1 MAEKIDNSTF
11 LSVNS
16 PLTEPVFGALKD
28 IESTNKD
35 TVPQVYNVYQQQA
48 QQIADPQNLQFTY
61 GTSANPV
68 FQWVKTIQTGQRTYD
83 PTNQFDDAA
92 LEEYRKLYNTGQV
105 PQGFMTPEEITKQ
118 VVVDTLGVVAGQ
130 TGGQIGAA
138 LVDPN
143 LKGLSTPDKVMEGVK
158 STFGSTPSQYYQ
170 SIKDDVFANKELS
183 TELLKGDQT
192 IIPELSS
199 LDAAQRFGNE
209 KLFAEKLKDET
220 LTNIASKGEAPLYA
234 VKSTEAK
241 ALQQANPET
250 IKAPEFISSATIQAG
265 APTIGERLNWN
276 TEVGRSNWASAAG
289 TAGVSFVASMAM
301 GEKPVKAA
309 KRAAGSAVGKA
320 IGTAVAPALGPLGV
334 VAPIVGT
341 ILGSVLGGRVICNEL
356 VRQGLMTRKQ
366 LVLDYKYTRDYLT
379 PQHVAGYHLWSIWM
393 VKQMRKGKFVKF
405 WNHVANRR
413 ANEIAYIYGQRDKPD
428 YLGKVYKK
436 ILESNCWFLGY
447 FTKESDWSI
456 LYNKKEIT

>member
-1 MAEKIDNSTF
+1 MAEPLDNI
-11 LSVNS
+11 
-16 PLTEPVFGALKD
+16 LTEPVFGALRN
-28 IESTNKD
+28 IEPTNEQD
-35 TVPQVYNVYQQQA
+35 NVPQVYSVYQQQA
-48 QQIADPQNLQFTY
+48 QQVADPQNLQFTY
-61 GTSANPV
+61 GTSANPI

-92 LEEYRKLYNTGQV
+92 LEEYKKLYDTGQV

-118 VVVDTLGVVAGQ
+118 VILDTAGVVAGQ

-143 LKGLSTPDKVMEGVK
+143 FRGLSTPDKVMEGVK

-183 TELLKGDQT
+183 TELLKSDQT

-209 KLFAEKLKDET
+209 KLFASKVADDT
-220 LTNIASKGEAPLYA
+220 LINVGTKTEPLYA
-234 VKSTEAK
+234 VKSKEVAET
-241 ALQQANPET
+241 LQQANPET

-265 APTIGERLNWN
+265 APTVGERLNWN

-428 YLGKVYKK
+428 YLGKIYKK

-456 LYNKKEIT
+456 LYNEKEIT

>member
-1 MAEKIDNSTF
+1 MAE
-11 LSVNS
+11 
-16 PLTEPVFGALKD
+16 PLDDTLAQPVYGALGTALSPNEQED
-28 IESTNKD
+28 SN
-35 TVPQVYNVYQQQA
+35 VPRIYGVFQQQA
-48 QQIADPQNLQFTY
+48 QQISDPQNLQFTY
-61 GTSANPV
+61 GTTANPV
-68 FQWVKTIQTGQRTYD
+68 FEWVKTIQTGQRTYD
-83 PTNQFDDAA
+83 PASQFDDAA
-92 LEEYRKLYNTGQV
+92 LEEYKKLYDTGQV
-105 PQGFMTPEEITKQ
+105 PQGFMTPEQITKQ
-118 VVVDTLGVVAGQ
+118 VVLDTAGVIAGQ
-130 TGGQIGAA
+130 TAGQIGAA

-143 LKGLSTPDKVMEGVK
+143 LKGLSTPDKIMEGVK

-170 SIKDDVFANKELS
+170 SIKDDVFANESLS
-183 TELLKGDQT
+183 TELLSGDQT

-199 LDAAQRFGNE
+199 LDAAKQFGNE
-209 KLFAEKLKDET
+209 KLFAQKLKDET
-220 LTNIASKGEAPLYA
+220 LTNVGTKTEPLYA
-234 VKSTEAK
+234 VKSTEAD
-241 ALQQANPET
+241 ALQQANPQS
-250 IKAPEFISSATIQAG
+250 IRRQEFITSDTIASG
-265 APTIGERLNWN
+265 APTVGERLNWN
-276 TEVGRSNWASAAG
+276 TEVGRTNWASAAG

-405 WNHVANRR
+405 WNHIANHR

-428 YLGKVYKK
+428 YLGKIYKK
-436 ILESNCWFLGY
+436 ILESNCYVLGY

>member
-28 IESTNKD
+28 IEQTNKD
-35 TVPQVYNVYQQQA
+35 TVPQVYSVYQQQA
-48 QQIADPQNLQFTY
+48 QQVADPQNLQFTY

-68 FQWVKTIQTGQRTYD
+68 FQWVKTIQTGERTYD
-83 PTNQFDDAA
+83 PTSQFDDAA
-92 LEEYRKLYNTGQV
+92 FEEYKKLYDTGQV

-118 VVVDTLGVVAGQ
+118 VIVDTAGVVAGQ
-130 TGGQIGAA
+130 AAGQIGAA
-138 LVDPN
+138 LADPN
-143 LKGLSTPDKVMEGVK
+143 LEGLKTGERIMEGVK

-170 SIKDDVFANKELS
+170 SVKDDVFANKELS
-183 TELLKGDQT
+183 TKLLKNNKT
-192 IIPELSS
+192 IIPELSD
-199 LDAAQRFGNE
+199 LDAARQFGNE
-209 KLFAEKLKDET
+209 NLFTKKLDDGT
-220 LTNIASKGEAPLYA
+220 LTNIASKGDNPVYALDTSKANKLYNNNPESLDIA
-234 VKSTEAK
+234 ERI
-241 ALQQANPET
+241 NPET
-250 IKAPEFISSATIQAG
+250 IEAG
-265 APTIGERLNWN
+265 NITFADRLNWSK
-276 TEVGRSNWASAAG
+276 EAGRVNWSSAAG
-289 TAGVSFVASMAM
+289 AAGVSFVTSLAM

-428 YLGKVYKK
+428 YLGKIYKK

>member
-1 MAEKIDNSTF
+1 
-11 LSVNS
+11 
-16 PLTEPVFGALKD
+16 
-28 IESTNKD
+28 
-35 TVPQVYNVYQQQA
+35 
-48 QQIADPQNLQFTY
+48 
-61 GTSANPV
+61 
-68 FQWVKTIQTGQRTYD
+68 
-83 PTNQFDDAA
+83 
-92 LEEYRKLYNTGQV
+92 
-105 PQGFMTPEEITKQ
+105 MTPEEITKQ
-118 VVVDTLGVVAGQ
+118 VVVDTFGVVAGQ

-456 LYNKKEIT
+456 LYNEKEIT

>member
-1 MAEKIDNSTF
+1 MAEPTDNTLMQPVYGAF
-11 LSVNS
+11 GNV
-16 PLTEPVFGALKD
+16 LTLDEQEKNINPAR
-28 IESTNKD
+28 
-35 TVPQVYNVYQQQA
+35 VYNVFQQQA
-48 QQIADPQNLQFTY
+48 QQVADPQNLQFTY

-68 FQWVKTIQTGQRTYD
+68 FEWVKTIQTGQRTYD
-83 PTNQFDDAA
+83 PTNQFDESA
-92 LEEYRKLYNTGQV
+92 LDEYEKLFDTGQV
-105 PQGFMTPEEITKQ
+105 PQGFMTPEQITKA
-118 VVVDTLGVVAGQ
+118 VVLDTAGAIAGQ
-130 TGGQIGAA
+130 TAGQIGAA

-143 LKGLSTPDKVMEGVK
+143 LGDLSTGGKVIEGVK

-170 SIKDDVFANKELS
+170 SIKDDIFANKGLS
-183 TELLKGDQT
+183 TKLLTSEQT
-192 IIPELSS
+192 ILPELSS
-199 LDAAQRFGNE
+199 FDAAQKGGNE
-209 KLFAEKLKDET
+209 ALFAQKVADNTLKNVGT
-220 LTNIASKGEAPLYA
+220 EAQPLYA
-234 VKSTEAK
+234 VENRNVASS
-241 ALQQANPET
+241 LQQTEGAKINPNN
-250 IKAPEFISSATIQAG
+250 FISSAEIQAG
-265 APTIGERLNWN
+265 TPTIGERLNWN
-276 TEVGRSNWASAAG
+276 TDLGRSNWSSAAG

-320 IGTAVAPALGPLGV
+320 IGTAIAPALGPLGV

-405 WNHVANRR
+405 WNHVANHR

-428 YLGKVYKK
+428 YLGKIYKK
-436 ILESNCWFLGY
+436 ILESNCWVLGY

-456 LYNKKEIT
+456 LYNEKEIT